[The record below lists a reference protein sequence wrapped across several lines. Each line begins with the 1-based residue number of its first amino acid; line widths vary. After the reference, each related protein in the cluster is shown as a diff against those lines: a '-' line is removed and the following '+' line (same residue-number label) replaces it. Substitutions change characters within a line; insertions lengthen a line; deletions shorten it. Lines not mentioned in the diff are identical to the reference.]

1 MTIEHPSERAGRK
14 NGPKAM
20 WAVMLAAA
28 FGMAAALVGTD
39 LAEAVE
45 TRLAGSAQL
54 DYLVVPTT
62 MAARD
67 LTFDGFT
74 TELSLKLAVDVN
86 DHVSASVKV
95 CSSCHG
101 LETGVAAVDLAIN
114 DKLSLRAGR
123 FTPRFG
129 DFHARHDPAN
139 HRTSDKPLP
148 YDMGRMLRLRAW
160 NLSVL
165 PAPYVDNGVE
175 LAGHHDLGAGKD
187 LDWSAFVVG
196 GLRSSDGAADLD
208 FLQSRSGER
217 YYVDNNS
224 QPAVGGR
231 ISFSSLGRDRS
242 LRVGAS
248 AMAGKADPAA
258 KLDYLLVGVDAVVE
272 IQRWTL
278 RAEYLLRRQRMGFG
292 PEPAS
297 QYVYGTNSK
306 GVYSTHFLKDG
317 FYIEAER
324 PLGITDVLLRFDGMT
339 RVGNV
344 LIGSPI
350 GGRAY
355 VLRSTAAVAI
365 RSHERLRWKA
375 SAEWYR
381 FSDFGDELAMHVGL
395 VTAF

>member
-1 MTIEHPSERAGRK
+1 MTTERPTRRTGRILGLRAATLLGGLALALLTALAG
-14 NGPKAM
+14 P
-20 WAVMLAAA
+20 
-28 FGMAAALVGTD
+28 D
-39 LAEAVE
+39 LADAVE

-86 DHVSASVKV
+86 EHVSASVKV

-101 LETGVAAVDLAIN
+101 LEVGVAAVDLAIS

-129 DFHARHDPAN
+129 DFPARHDPAN

-148 YDMGRMLRLRAW
+148 YDMGRMLQLRAW

-196 GLRSSDGAADLD
+196 GLRASDGAADLD

-224 QPAVGGR
+224 QPAIGGR
-231 ISFSSLGRDRS
+231 LSFSALGQDRS
-242 LRVGAS
+242 LRLGAS
-248 AMAGKADPAA
+248 VMAGTADPAA
-258 KLDYLLVGVDAVVE
+258 KLDYLLLGLDAVVE
-272 IQRWTL
+272 IQQWTL

-292 PEPAS
+292 PEPS
-297 QYVYGTNSK
+297 TQFVYGPNDR
-306 GVYSTHFLKDG
+306 GVYSPYFLKDG

-324 PLGITDVLLRFDGMT
+324 PFGMTEVLLRFDGMT

-344 LIGSPI
+344 LVGSPL

-375 SAEWYR
+375 SVEWYR
-381 FSDFGDELAMHVGL
+381 FSDFDDELAMHVGM